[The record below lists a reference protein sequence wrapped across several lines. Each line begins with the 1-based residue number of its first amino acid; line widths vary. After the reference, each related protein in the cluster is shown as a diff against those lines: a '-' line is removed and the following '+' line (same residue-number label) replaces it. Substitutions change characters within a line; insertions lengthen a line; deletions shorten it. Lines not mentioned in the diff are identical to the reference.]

1 MSTIS
6 KNMSWITRNVKES
19 LNGVNLKTNVKTAI
33 GGSPNSACFG
43 RGMEGFNPPP
53 APSDNFNFIY
63 TDEPAQEVGEV
74 SQRAPRKRVWQAAFD
89 DSREMRLV
97 DKHSLACDE
106 RIQEI
111 IDRAKALYANKDLD
125 IQIKEE
131 AAIERGVQ
139 SFFAD
144 IYKFDDHRKHMSHLN
159 RVFSAIGNKK
169 NPLWRQIKKQIEN

>member
-1 MSTIS
+1 
-6 KNMSWITRNVKES
+6 
-19 LNGVNLKTNVKTAI
+19 
-33 GGSPNSACFG
+33 
-43 RGMEGFNPPP
+43 
-53 APSDNFNFIY
+53 
-63 TDEPAQEVGEV
+63 EVGEV

-89 DSREMRLV
+89 DSREMRLA
-97 DKHSLACDE
+97 DKHLLACDE

-131 AAIERGVQ
+131 ADIERGVQ

-144 IYKFDDHRKHMSHLN
+144 IYKFNDHRNCMSHLN

-169 NPLWRQIKKQIEN
+169 NRLWIQIKKLIEN